1 VGLSDALDDRQAQT
15 HARVVAAD
23 TFCAARERLGQRA
36 DGAASD
42 DWLGRG
48 HPNSFFRRKHTL
60 TLIGIL
66 VLIAIIWLLV
76 VLIGGLP
83 PWLLLLLL
91 VLVIVWFVGGRG
103 RAV

>member
-1 VGLSDALDDRQAQT
+1 MPGEV
-15 HARVVAAD
+15 
-23 TFCAARERLGQRA
+23 
-36 DGAASD
+36 
-42 DWLGRG
+42 
-48 HPNSFFRRKHTL
+48 HTM

-83 PWLLLLLL
+83 TWLLLLLI

>member
-1 VGLSDALDDRQAQT
+1 M
-15 HARVVAAD
+15 
-23 TFCAARERLGQRA
+23 
-36 DGAASD
+36 
-42 DWLGRG
+42 
-48 HPNSFFRRKHTL
+48 

-76 VLIGGLP
+76 VLLRGLP
-83 PWLLLLLL
+83 TWLLRLLI